1 MTCSMIP
8 RTHRAPTEI
17 TLIFCTEFYYHAN
30 ISTNGNTR
38 SLEKFLYEILYH
50 PEFVQFDL
58 DRKIMRHLLDPTIR
72 TFDQSACRRGEFLC
86 AGTRVRLYPNIKKI
100 LYFISSRAFWA
111 YTILRVKSESL
122 HWCDKKNS
130 TGPRGTEFVHC
141 FSHQLQQ
148 LLGAWSLIF
157 PWIFLLSQQ
166 IWCRILL
173 FILCWPIH

>member
-1 MTCSMIP
+1 MRAGFRKFSKKKFMHRARGARSPAIDSLP
-8 RTHRAPTEI
+8 HRAPTEI

-58 DRKIMRHLLDPTIR
+58 DRKIMRHLLDPTIK

-100 LYFISSRAFWA
+100 
-111 YTILRVKSESL
+111 
-122 HWCDKKNS
+122 C
-130 TGPRGTEFVHC
+130 
-141 FSHQLQQ
+141 
-148 LLGAWSLIF
+148 
-157 PWIFLLSQQ
+157 
-166 IWCRILL
+166 ILL
-173 FILCWPIH
+173 IHARFGRIQFCA

>member
-1 MTCSMIP
+1 LRSVLNFVCGPAQTAKLGARRFRSFIFGLTCIGGEFY
-8 RTHRAPTEI
+8 HRLPTEI

-50 PEFVQFDL
+50 PEFVQLDL
-58 DRKIMRHLLDPTIR
+58 DRKIMRHLLDATIT

-122 HWCDKKNS
+122 H
-130 TGPRGTEFVHC
+130 
-141 FSHQLQQ
+141 
-148 LLGAWSLIF
+148 
-157 PWIFLLSQQ
+157 
-166 IWCRILL
+166 
-173 FILCWPIH
+173 

>member
-1 MTCSMIP
+1 MHLEVHLLHAVP
-8 RTHRAPTEI
+8 RVSRVRGCACPHDQLSHEWSHAVVRSVATHRAPTEI

-122 HWCDKKNS
+122 H
-130 TGPRGTEFVHC
+130 
-141 FSHQLQQ
+141 
-148 LLGAWSLIF
+148 
-157 PWIFLLSQQ
+157 
-166 IWCRILL
+166 
-173 FILCWPIH
+173 

>member
-1 MTCSMIP
+1 LPVGSTIYFLKNEENKSSILQAIFEIVYNHFALQN
-8 RTHRAPTEI
+8 HRAPTEI

-30 ISTNGNTR
+30 IGTNGNTR

-100 LYFISSRAFWA
+100 LYFISSRAFRA

-122 HWCDKKNS
+122 H
-130 TGPRGTEFVHC
+130 
-141 FSHQLQQ
+141 
-148 LLGAWSLIF
+148 
-157 PWIFLLSQQ
+157 
-166 IWCRILL
+166 
-173 FILCWPIH
+173 

>member
-122 HWCDKKNS
+122 H
-130 TGPRGTEFVHC
+130 
-141 FSHQLQQ
+141 
-148 LLGAWSLIF
+148 
-157 PWIFLLSQQ
+157 
-166 IWCRILL
+166 
-173 FILCWPIH
+173 

>member
-1 MTCSMIP
+1 MIDCS
-8 RTHRAPTEI
+8 RAYHRVPTKI
-17 TLIFCTEFYYHAN
+17 TLIFCTEFYYHPN
-30 ISTNGNTR
+30 IITNGNTR

-58 DRKIMRHLLDPTIR
+58 DRKIMRHLLDPTIT

-122 HWCDKKNS
+122 H
-130 TGPRGTEFVHC
+130 
-141 FSHQLQQ
+141 
-148 LLGAWSLIF
+148 
-157 PWIFLLSQQ
+157 
-166 IWCRILL
+166 
-173 FILCWPIH
+173 